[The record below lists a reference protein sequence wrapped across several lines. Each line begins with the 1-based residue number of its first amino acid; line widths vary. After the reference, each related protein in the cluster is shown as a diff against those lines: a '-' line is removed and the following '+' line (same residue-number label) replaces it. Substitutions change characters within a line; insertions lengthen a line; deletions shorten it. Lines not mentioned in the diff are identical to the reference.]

1 MEWLK
6 QIAPSL
12 ATALLG
18 PLGGAAVSAIGSAL
32 GMSDADKA
40 KVEAVLK
47 NGQISGDQLAAI
59 QQAEIAFK
67 AKMADLGVDLEKIA
81 AADRDSAR
89 HMQIETKSFVPAAL
103 ALVVV
108 LAWVA
113 IQWYLLSHVVDSSMR
128 ELVARV
134 LGTLDAA
141 LTLVLSFYFGS
152 SRSSQA
158 KDETISKLSGT

>member
-18 PLGGAAVSAIGSAL
+18 PLGGVAISAIGTAL

-40 KVEAVLK
+40 KVEQVLK
-47 NGQISGDQLAAI
+47 NGQLSGDQLAAI
-59 QQAEIAFK
+59 QQAEIAFRG
-67 AKMADLGVDLEKIA
+67 KMADLGVDLEKIA
-81 AADRDSAR
+81 AGDRDSAR
-89 HMQIETKSFVPAAL
+89 KMQIETKSIVPAAL

-108 LAWVA
+108 LSWVS
-113 IQWYLLSHVVDSSMR
+113 IQWFLLSHVVDASMR

-152 SRSSQA
+152 SRGSQA
-158 KDETISKLSGT
+158 KDDTIASLSKS

>member
-40 KVEAVLK
+40 KIEATLK
-47 NGQISGDQLAAI
+47 SGQLSGEQLAAI
-59 QQAEIAFK
+59 QQKEIEFK
-67 AKMADLGVDLEKIA
+67 AQMAGLGVDLEKIA

-89 HMQIETKSFVPAAL
+89 KMQIETKSLVPAAL
-103 ALVVV
+103 AIVVV

-113 IQWYLLSHVVDSSMR
+113 IQWYLLSHVVDASMR

-152 SRSSQA
+152 SRGSQD
-158 KDETISKLSGT
+158 KDETISKLSGA

>member
-6 QIAPSL
+6 QLAPTL

-18 PLGGAAVSAIGSAL
+18 PLGGAAVSAIASAL

-40 KVEAVLK
+40 KVEAALK
-47 NGQISGDQLAAI
+47 SGQLSGDQLAAI
-59 QQAEIAFK
+59 QQKEIDFK
-67 AKMADLGVDLEKIA
+67 AQMAQLDIDLEKIA

-89 HMQIETKSFVPAAL
+89 KMQIETKSLVPAAL
-103 ALVVV
+103 AVIVV
-108 LAWVA
+108 LSWVT
-113 IQWYLLSHVVDSSMR
+113 IQWYLLGHIVDTSMR
-128 ELVARV
+128 ELIARV

-152 SRSSQA
+152 SNSSQI
-158 KDETISKLSGT
+158 KDSTINKLSS

>member
-40 KVEAVLK
+40 KVEAALK
-47 NGQISGDQLAAI
+47 SGQLSGEQLAAI
-59 QQAEIAFK
+59 QQKEIEFK
-67 AKMADLGVDLEKIA
+67 AQMAGLGVDLEKIA

-89 HMQIETKSFVPAAL
+89 KMQIETKSLVPAAL
-103 ALVVV
+103 AVVVV

-113 IQWYLLSHVVDSSMR
+113 IQWYLLGHVVDASMR

-152 SRSSQA
+152 SRSSQD
-158 KDETISKLSGT
+158 KDDTINKLSGA

>member
-40 KVEAVLK
+40 KVESILK
-47 NGQISGDQLAAI
+47 SGQLSGDQLAAI

-89 HMQIETKSFVPAAL
+89 KMQIETKSLVPASL
-103 ALVVV
+103 ALTVV

-113 IQWYLLSHVVDSSMR
+113 IQWFLLSHVVDASMR

-152 SRSSQA
+152 SRGSQDKDATIANLA
-158 KDETISKLSGT
+158 K

>member
-18 PLGGAAVSAIGSAL
+18 PLGGAAVSAIGTAL

-40 KVEAVLK
+40 KVEAALK
-47 NGQISGDQLAAI
+47 SGQLSGEQLAAI
-59 QQAEIAFK
+59 QQKEIEFK
-67 AKMADLGVDLEKIA
+67 AQMANLGVDLEKIA

-89 HMQIETKSFVPAAL
+89 KMQIETKSLVPAAL
-103 ALVVV
+103 AVVVV

-113 IQWYLLSHVVDSSMR
+113 IQWYLLSHVVDASMR

-152 SRSSQA
+152 SRSSQD
-158 KDETISKLSGT
+158 KDDTINKLSGA